1 MADQIDF
8 TPDAQVTPP
17 PTAAAPATAPTINF
31 TPDPPVNP
39 NAGKTFAQADPNA
52 AEQAPELAD
61 TTPTPDVGT
70 HMSGKQVAMA
80 LGGLALPV
88 AIPAAG
94 AALGLGA
101 ADAAG
106 ETAAG
111 DAASQLGPKAAQALK
126 AQLEKNGFSNV
137 VPKPS
142 AFVSPSASR
151 AAAQAAAEDA
161 ESQVGPQFLQG
172 YKAAQAASQAATGT
186 STAASS
192 ALANAGKIAGGTA
205 AGTGALAA
213 LKSLYG
219 KTVTAA
225 EHGYFLTEMG
235 QKAADKIKDV
245 NDWFMN
251 Q

>member
-8 TPDAQVTPP
+8 TPDAPVTPP
-17 PTAAAPATAPTINF
+17 PTAAVPAAAPPTINF

-80 LGGLALPV
+80 LGGLAALPLV
-88 AIPAAG
+88 VPAAAAMGAEGAG
-94 AALGLGA
+94 AAGE
-101 ADAAG
+101 DAA
-106 ETAAG
+106 E
-111 DAASQLGPKAAQALK
+111 QLGPKAAQALK

-142 AFVSPSASR
+142 AFVSPEASR
-151 AAAQAAAEDA
+151 ATAQAAAEDA
-161 ESQVGPQFLQG
+161 EGQLGPNFLKG
-172 YKAAQAASQAATGT
+172 YKAATQATVEAAKDT
-186 STAASS
+186 SGSAAAN
-192 ALANAGKIAGGTA
+192 ALNAAGSNAGKIAAGGGAIA
-205 AGTGALAA
+205 AASALA
-213 LKSLYG
+213 
-219 KTVTAA
+219 
-225 EHGYFLTEMG
+225 EHYYFLEHIAQEG
-235 QKAADKIKDV
+235 WDKAKSGY
-245 NDWFMN
+245 NWLMN